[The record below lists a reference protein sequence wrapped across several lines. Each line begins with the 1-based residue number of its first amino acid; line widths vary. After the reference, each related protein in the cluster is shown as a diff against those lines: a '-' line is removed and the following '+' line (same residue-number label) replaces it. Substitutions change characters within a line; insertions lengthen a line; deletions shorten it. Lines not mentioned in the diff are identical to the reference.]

1 MSQEL
6 RSKLSDKTV
15 DDAISSIDAI
25 SKTCSEEI
33 SLGPF
38 GVFGVEGKDQPSETQ
53 HTHESSAH
61 EVGAEDLQSRPEDQ
75 DMNNEAETAA
85 PPEFQ
90 SFLDHDLWP
99 STDNLLGWPDIF
111 DLNSTPSWL
120 PFDAFPDLGN
130 PSSEQQPTIIQINDE
145 NDENGERLP
154 LQSVAPE
161 QEDNSRSKSRE
172 LEFADLLS
180 TDQAQLLLKHF
191 SESMVAHVWSFP
203 LGQKSSMD
211 IHVDAAVTTLARLT
225 FMKARPV
232 SAASTSHFYA
242 LLAHSSMHMASER
255 ESGDVENWQNLA
267 ELLVKEAK
275 QNFQRSLERE
285 ILPKKAKYKDLVMA
299 VSSILCFAVSM
310 GC

>member
-6 RSKLSDKTV
+6 RSTLSDKTV

-53 HTHESSAH
+53 HQSSSH
-61 EVGAEDLQSRPEDQ
+61 EVGAEESRPETQ
-75 DMNNEAETAA
+75 GTINEAETAA

-90 SFLDHDLWP
+90 SFLDLDLWP
-99 STDNLLGWPDIF
+99 STDNLLDWPDIF

-120 PFDAFPDLGN
+120 PFDAFPDLGIPRAEE
-130 PSSEQQPTIIQINDE
+130 PSTIVTIHDE
-145 NDENGERLP
+145 NDENGGRLP
-154 LQSVAPE
+154 LPSLASE

-232 SAASTSHFYA
+232 SAASISHFYA
-242 LLAHSSMHMASER
+242 LLAHSAMHMASER
-255 ESGDVENWQNLA
+255 ESGDVEHWQNLA

-299 VSSILCFAVSM
+299 VSSILCFAVSI
-310 GC
+310 GY